1 MRGVTAGSIVPV
13 NRQTT
18 KLVGVLLWRGAKWY
32 VRRRLP
38 STRTVVSVALAGL
51 SALVVVGLLAR
62 RLGG

>member
-1 MRGVTAGSIVPV
+1 MTAGSIVPV

-18 KLVGVLLWRGAKWY
+18 KLVGLLLWRGAKWY

-38 STRTVVSVALAGL
+38 STRKMASAGLAGL
-51 SALVVVGLLAR
+51 TALVVIGLLAR